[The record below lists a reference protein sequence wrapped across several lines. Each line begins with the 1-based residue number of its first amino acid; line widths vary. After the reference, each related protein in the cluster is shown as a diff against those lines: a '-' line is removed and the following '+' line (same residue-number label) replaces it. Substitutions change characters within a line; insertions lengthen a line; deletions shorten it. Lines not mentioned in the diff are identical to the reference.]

1 MNKGFIVPNFGREF
15 GTFRSPMFEE
25 LLKAAFDEDAKV
37 LKKDI
42 FMGCTLRSDIQET
55 ETSFIVDVEIPGFN
69 KEDLVIEVEDEVLTI
84 SAETK
89 KETEETEKNYVRKE
103 RYSGKFTRSF
113 RFENVDADAVTA
125 KYDKGILTVT
135 LPKIQKSASK
145 KGIKID

>member
-1 MNKGFIVPNFGREF
+1 MYRNFIVPNFSKEF
-15 GTFRSPMFEE
+15 GTFKTPLFEE
-25 LLKAAFDEDAKV
+25 LMKAAFDEDAKV
-37 LKKDI
+37 FKKEV

-55 ETSFIVDVEIPGFN
+55 DTSFIVDVEIPGFN
-69 KEDLVIEVEDEVLTI
+69 KEDLVIEVEDDILII

-89 KETEETEKNYVRKE
+89 KETDETEKNYIRKE

-125 KYDKGILTVT
+125 KYDKGILTVI